1 MILPIY
7 LYGSPV
13 LRKPAEEVS
22 LEDAGLR
29 QFITDLWDTMYHAD
43 GVGLAAPQVG
53 RSLRIFVVDGTPI
66 GDDRPEVMAFKRVMI
81 NPKIVE
87 ESPRMVAYS
96 EGCLS
101 IPELNADIERPAEIV
116 ISYYD
121 EQLQPQTERLM
132 GFACRM
138 VQHEY
143 DHLEGRLF
151 TDLAAPIRKK
161 MLQSK
166 LQIITKGK
174 GRTSYRTIIEN

>member
-1 MILPIY
+1 MVLPIY

-22 LEDAGLR
+22 LEDAGLK
-29 QFITDLWDTMYHAD
+29 QFISDLWETMYHAD

-53 RSLRIFVVDGTPI
+53 RSWRIFVVDGRPI
-66 GDDRPEVMAFKRVMI
+66 GDDRPEVLDFKRVMI
-81 NPKIVE
+81 NPRIVE

-101 IPELNADIERPAEIV
+101 IPELNADIERPAEMV

-121 EQLQPQTERLM
+121 EKLQPQTERLM

-166 LQIITKGK
+166 LQNISKGK
-174 GRTSYRTIIEN
+174 GHTSYRTIIEN

>member
-7 LYGSPV
+7 VYGSAV
-13 LRKPAEEVS
+13 LRKQAQEVAP
-22 LEDAGLR
+22 DMPGLS
-29 QFITDLWDTMYHAD
+29 QLIADLFDTMYHAD

-53 RSLRIFVVDGTPI
+53 RSLRIFVVDGSPI
-66 GDDRPEVMAFKRVMI
+66 GDDRPEVKDFKRVMI
-81 NPKIVE
+81 NPKIIE
-87 ESPRMVAYS
+87 ESPQKVILS

-101 IPELNADIERPAEIV
+101 IPSLNADIERPEEIV
-116 ISYYD
+116 ISYYN
-121 EQLQPQTERLM
+121 EQLQPQTERLS

-143 DHLEGRLF
+143 DHLEGALF

-166 LQIITKGK
+166 LLAIGK
-174 GRTSYRTIIEN
+174 GRGQASYKTILDI